1 MDVLT
6 DALAVYRL
14 TRLAITDDITE
25 PVRDRIYGWLSTRGY
40 PRRTLVQIQADAQQG
55 TLPGSPRARF
65 AYELL
70 TCSWCL
76 SVWIG
81 AGAVLARAACPRVW
95 DALAR
100 TLAFSAVAGVI
111 TQASDRL
118 ET

>member
-1 MDVLT
+1 VDVLT

-25 PVRDRIYGWLSTRGY
+25 PVREQVYGWLSKRGY
-40 PRRTLVQIQADAQQG
+40 PHPVEVADVQKG

-70 TCSWCL
+70 TCPWCL
-76 SVWIG
+76 SAWIG
-81 AGAVLARAACPRVW
+81 AAAVLARAACPRVW

-100 TLAFSAVAGVI
+100 ALAFSAVAGVI